1 MRQFLVILAI
11 LAATL
16 QVAAQTTA
24 PDNPVAEME
33 DADDIS
39 TKNYSPIRQV
49 YYGYRIALDPL
60 TGTNT
65 IWIDM
70 RPVVVYPNERFRN
83 RAEEQF
89 YWRTVRDVKR
99 TLPYAQMIN
108 RTLQETYEYLETF
121 DTKKEK
127 DAYLHQFERA
137 LYKQYKPVMKK
148 LTKSQG
154 KMLIKLINRETNQ
167 NSYSIVKAF
176 LGTFRAGFW
185 QTFGRFFGVSL
196 KTGYNPQH
204 NKTDAMIERICVRV
218 EQGQI

>member
-1 MRQFLVILAI
+1 MRK
-11 LAATL
+11 LAAVIFALMT
-16 QVAAQTTA
+16 VMAMTATAQTDIDD
-24 PDNPVAEME
+24 PIAELDE
-33 DADDIS
+33 DIS
-39 TKNYSPIRQV
+39 LKNYSPLKDV

-70 RPVVVYPNERFRN
+70 RPIVVLPNERFRN
-83 RAEEQF
+83 KAQEQF

-99 TLPYAQMIN
+99 TLPYAQLIN

-121 DTKKEK
+121 DTKQEK
-127 DAYLHQFERA
+127 DAYLHDFERA
-137 LYKQYKPVMKK
+137 FYKQYRPVMKK

-167 NSYSIVKAF
+167 KSYSIVQAF

-196 KTGYNPQH
+196 KTGYDPQG

>member
-1 MRQFLVILAI
+1 MRKILVILA
-11 LAATL
+11 LLVVVAL
-16 QVAAQTTA
+16 QVAAQNTVE
-24 PDNPVAEME
+24 NPVDEME
-33 DADDIS
+33 DIS
-39 TKNYSPIRQV
+39 TKHLSPMRQV

-70 RPVVVYPNERFRN
+70 RPVIVYPNERFRN
-83 RAEEQF
+83 KAQEEF

-99 TLPYAQMIN
+99 TLPYAKLIN

-121 DTKKEK
+121 STKKEK
-127 DAYLHQFERA
+127 DAYLHQFEKA

-167 NSYSIVKAF
+167 NSYNIVKAF

-196 KTGYNPQH
+196 KAGYKPQTD
-204 NKTDAMIERICVRV
+204 KTDAMIERICVRV